1 MLRTRICPNT
11 RRALAICLVVAM
23 FSILMIQPATS
34 AEPRAL
40 NKDALT
46 KLALQ
51 GTWQTQAFGGGDG
64 FSYRHWRWGED
75 NSVCFRLFGL
85 NEDCTDTGTWKIDE
99 DVLCYEL
106 TWWGESYQNRKNCF
120 TVVALDGGRYEA
132 LYHDSKLGHSLF
144 FDFEVLE

>member
-1 MLRTRICPNT
+1 MLKTRICPNT

-23 FSILMIQPATS
+23 FSILMIQPAAS
-34 AEPRAL
+34 AESRAL

-51 GTWQTQAFGGGDG
+51 GTWQTQALGAGGGY
-64 FSYRHWRWGED
+64 SYRHWSWGED
-75 NSVCFRLFGL
+75 NSVCLRLFGL
-85 NEDCTDTGTWKIDE
+85 NEDCSDTGTWKIDE

-106 TWWGESYQNRKNCF
+106 TWWGESYQSRKNCF
-120 TVVALDGGRYEA
+120 TVVSLDGGRYEA
-132 LYHDSKLGHSLF
+132 LYHDSKLDHSVF

>member
-1 MLRTRICPNT
+1 MRKTTCPNT
-11 RRALAICLVVAM
+11 RRALAMYLVVAM

-34 AEPRAL
+34 VEPQAL

-51 GTWQTQAFGGGDG
+51 GTWQARDAYG
-64 FSYRHWRWGED
+64 FWSWGED
-75 NSVCFRLFGL
+75 NSVCLRLLGL
-85 NEDCTDTGTWKIDE
+85 NEDCSDTGTWKIDE

-106 TWWGESYQNRKNCF
+106 TWWGKSYGIRKNCF

-132 LYHDSKLGHSLF
+132 LYHDSKLDHSVF
-144 FDFEVLE
+144 INFEVLE